1 MIDDQSPAGSW
12 RDTIRDRQQLA
23 PHLDLSDRWREEVE
37 RDAEELVAMLKLEK
51 QSLGIARECWINA
64 FDRVSARMS
73 AGYEQ

>member
-12 RDTIRDRQQLA
+12 RDAIHDRQQFA
-23 PHLDLSDRWREEVE
+23 PHIDLSDRWREEVE
-37 RDAEELVAMLKLEK
+37 RGAQELVAMLMLEK
-51 QSLGIARECWINA
+51 QSLGIARECWIKA